1 MSKMT
6 QYSDVRVIF
15 EIDGCQADAE
25 LSHGET
31 MALAQLFKR
40 LHWSEFRGC
49 AIDDDEAYKIRAT
62 VGKLQDAL
70 ARGGY
75 APR

>member
-1 MSKMT
+1 MSKLT

-15 EIDGCQADAE
+15 EIDGCQADAFM
-25 LSHGET
+25 SHAET
-31 MALAQLFKR
+31 MALAQFVKR
-40 LHWSEFRGC
+40 LNRSEVRGC
-49 AIDDDEAYKIRAT
+49 AVDDHEAQLIWAA
-62 VGKLQDAL
+62 VVKLQDAL